1 MLKPTQKELDRIAD
15 SLEGY
20 ITILDQYMIIQGIDI
35 DTYNESMVEIKTT
48 IKNLRKGKTKK
59 IFNKE
64 KLEKYLYSI
73 RNNKSYYD
81 DEYLAELDGEDEY

>member
-1 MLKPTQKELDRIAD
+1 MLKPTQKELNRIAD

-20 ITILDQYMIIQGIDI
+20 ITILDQYMIIQRIDI
-35 DTYNESMVEIKTT
+35 DTYNESITEIKTT
-48 IKNLRKGKTKK
+48 IKNLRKGKIKK

-64 KLEKYLYSI
+64 KLDKYLYSI

-81 DEYLAELDGEDEY
+81 DEYLAELDGEDDY